1 MLQSINIYY
10 SFFQSY
16 SKLFLRHRHGD
27 WVQFN
32 IAVDRRD
39 KLERATNI
47 ELQDESFV
55 VSGEK
60 RETGV
65 VAAVKEGYGF
75 IRCAERDAR
84 VFFHFSEVISQD
96 EEVDV
101 NSEVEF
107 TMSQVKLRK
116 KLINLYLN
124 SHMRYFI

>member
-1 MLQSINIYY
+1 MLCC
-10 SFFQSY
+10 
-16 SKLFLRHRHGD
+16 RHGD

-32 IAVDRRD
+32 VAVDRRD

-75 IRCAERDAR
+75 IKCAERDAR
-84 VFFHFSEVISQD
+84 VFFHFSEVISLD
-96 EEVDV
+96 EEVDQ

-107 TMSQVKLRK
+107 TMSQVIKFSSMDIG
-116 KLINLYLN
+116 LIGN
-124 SHMRYFI
+124 

>member
-1 MLQSINIYY
+1 LCC
-10 SFFQSY
+10 
-16 SKLFLRHRHGD
+16 RHGD

-32 IAVDRRD
+32 VAVDRRD

-75 IRCAERDAR
+75 IKCAERDAR
-84 VFFHFSEVISQD
+84 VFFHFSEVISLD
-96 EEVDV
+96 EDIDQ

-107 TMSQVKLRK
+107 TMSQVTKFALV
-116 KLINLYLN
+116 ING
-124 SHMRYFI
+124 FIRN